1 VREHT
6 GPAAFQ
12 RAEALR
18 RLESED
24 FDVLVVGG
32 GATGA
37 GVALDAASRGLR
49 TALVERGD
57 FGAGTSSLSSKMI
70 HGGIRY
76 LQQLEIR
83 LVYQSLAERQRM
95 LANAPHL
102 VRTLPFVLA
111 IYTKGGMIPR
121 LLARFMGL
129 VLWFYDTT
137 GGAKIGHRHRR
148 LDRDETIARM
158 PTLDPER
165 IHSSYLYYDAQ
176 VDDARLVMA
185 IARTAALDH
194 GAVVANHTPV
204 VALTKDAAGRING
217 ATVDAGDGRR
227 FDVRAQVVVNATG
240 VWIDHVD
247 ALDGDADADVRP
259 ARGVHVVVPRALVRN
274 DAAVILSVPERKASV
289 FAVPWGEHT
298 YIGTTDTDYDGDLDR
313 PYCTAA
319 DVRQLLDALN
329 ASTTTVLTP
338 ADVVGTWAG
347 LRPLLRG
354 TGDAKTA
361 DLSRRHRITTS
372 ASGLIT
378 VAGGKLTTWRQM
390 AEDTV
395 DQALGALGR
404 SVACRT
410 RDLPLRGAVGWD
422 AVAPGPVSAEVRDHL
437 AGRYGAEAADVIALV
452 ATDASLGEPLV
463 VGLDHVRAE
472 AVYAAT
478 HEMAVTLDDVFNH
491 RTRARLLAR
500 DASAEAAEAV
510 ADLLGDVLGWTAD
523 ERAAQVAA
531 YRDEI
536 TRERAALAAAP
547 GAAAERSSP
556 PGWTPGLRLPRA
568 LGGR

>member
-1 VREHT
+1 M

-12 RAEALR
+12 RSEALA
-18 RLESED
+18 RLERED

-111 IYTKGGMIPR
+111 IYAKGGMIPR
-121 LLARFMGL
+121 FLARFMGL

-176 VDDARLVMA
+176 VDDARLVLA

-204 VALTKDAAGRING
+204 VALTKDPAGRVDG
-217 ATVDAGDGRR
+217 VTVDAGDGRR
-227 FDVRAQVVVNATG
+227 FDVRARVVVNATG
-240 VWIDHVD
+240 VWIDDVD
-247 ALDGDADADVRP
+247 AMDGDADADVRP
-259 ARGVHVVVPRALVRN
+259 ARGVHVVVPRSLVRN
-274 DAAVILSVPERKASV
+274 DAAVILSVPGRKASV

-319 DVRQLLDALN
+319 DVRQLLDAFN
-329 ASTTTVLTP
+329 ASTTAVLTP
-338 ADVVGTWAG
+338 DDVVGTWAG

-372 ASGLIT
+372 ASGLVT

-395 DQALGALGR
+395 DEVLGALGR
-404 SVACRT
+404 RDACRT
-410 RDLPLRGAVGWD
+410 RQLPLRGAGGWD
-422 AVAPGPVSAEVRDHL
+422 AVAPGPVSTELRDHL
-437 AGRYGAEAADVIALV
+437 VGRYGAEAADVIALV
-452 ATDASLGEPLV
+452 AADAALGQPLV
-463 VGLDHVRAE
+463 AGLDHLRAE

-478 HEMAVTLDDVFNH
+478 HEMAVTLDDVLNH

-500 DASAEAAEAV
+500 DASAEAAEVV

-523 ERAAQVAA
+523 ERAAQIAA

-536 TRERAALAAAP
+536 ARERDALELAAAP
-547 GAAAERSSP
+547 GVAAERSRP
-556 PGWTPGLRLPRA
+556 PGWAPGLRLPRA
-568 LGGR
+568 LGGG